1 MFQLDKKENM
11 VLFCLK
17 NRKQFV
23 TNATK
28 ESKRPVHE
36 KNITSNGHIINGHPM
51 NCNLGTNSSKL
62 VEKMSRFVATLDDFQ
77 RIMYTAGS
85 LQLQ

>member
-1 MFQLDKKENM
+1 M
-11 VLFCLK
+11 
-17 NRKQFV
+17 

-62 VEKMSRFVATLDDFQ
+62 VER
-77 RIMYTAGS
+77 
-85 LQLQ
+85 